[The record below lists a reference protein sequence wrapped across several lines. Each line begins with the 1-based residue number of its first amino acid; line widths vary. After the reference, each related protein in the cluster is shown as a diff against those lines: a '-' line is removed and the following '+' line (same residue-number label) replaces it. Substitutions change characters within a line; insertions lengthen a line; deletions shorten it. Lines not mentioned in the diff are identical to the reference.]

1 VGSTNVNANQPRHL
15 LLAALRRVFSSNYF
29 GLASPQEM
37 GRLYA
42 SARLVFNRSVNND
55 VNMRFF
61 EAAGAGAVL
70 VTDPVTNNGL
80 EALFDE
86 GVHYVVYR
94 DEACLL
100 EVVHALLADPAR
112 CEAIGQAARQRVLEC
127 HTYLHRAE
135 SLLDSARQS
144 VKLAVPRRED
154 YFSALLALDMLDAAL
169 GTVGL
174 ALTATTGGVY
184 RKVMGAALAVVLLGL
199 AGALKLIER
208 IRNCR

>member
-1 VGSTNVNANQPRHL
+1 
-15 LLAALRRVFSSNYF
+15 
-29 GLASPQEM
+29 
-37 GRLYA
+37 
-42 SARLVFNRSVNND
+42 
-55 VNMRFF
+55 
-61 EAAGAGAVL
+61 
-70 VTDPVTNNGL
+70 
-80 EALFDE
+80 
-86 GVHYVVYR
+86 
-94 DEACLL
+94 
-100 EVVHALLADPAR
+100 
-112 CEAIGQAARQRVLEC
+112 VLEC